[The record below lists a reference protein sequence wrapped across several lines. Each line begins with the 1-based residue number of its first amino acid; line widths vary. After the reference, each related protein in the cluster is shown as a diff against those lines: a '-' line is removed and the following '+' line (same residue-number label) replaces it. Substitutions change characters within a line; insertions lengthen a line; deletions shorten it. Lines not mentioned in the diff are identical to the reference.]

1 MKFRIFRNVKPI
13 QTCFEGGKCDV
24 KFKMWKK
31 WIGFNFKEI
40 FELSEGFVFYE
51 KSEKKDEAI

>member
-51 KSEKKDEAI
+51 KSEK